1 MASERLIGAACTL
14 DSETLRE
21 RLAEWR
27 GLRDRSPAIEPLP
40 GGARL
45 VLDGAESVA
54 GVADLVARESEC
66 CPFYSFTL
74 RVDGPS
80 RHLDIT
86 AGHGGEPAVLALI
99 GAERGWPE

>member
-14 DSETLRE
+14 DSTALRA
-21 RLAEWR
+21 RLMEWQS
-27 GLRDRSPAIEPLP
+27 LRQRSTAMEPLP

-45 VLDGAESVA
+45 VLDGAEPVA
-54 GVADLVARESEC
+54 DVADLVARESDC
-66 CPFYSFTL
+66 CPFYTFAL
-74 RVDGPS
+74 RVDGPT

-86 AGHGGEPAVLALI
+86 AGAGGEPAVLALI